1 MESVEELCDSIA
13 LINLSHKILDGRIK
27 SIKNAYRND
36 TYLVGYIGKRIDA
49 NERQPYQLIDELAE
63 EDDNY
68 TMRIKLNDGKS
79 SNDVLQYLLP
89 KVQINMLKEV
99 IPSMNEIFIERVNQK
114 SA

>member
-13 LINLSHKILDGRIK
+13 LINLSHKILDGKIK
-27 SIKNAYRND
+27 AIKNAYRND
-36 TYLVGYIGKRIDA
+36 TYLVEYIGAKLNPDT
-49 NERQPYQLIDELAE
+49 NQPFQVIE
-63 EDDNY
+63 EIPGEENNY
-68 TMRIKLNDGKS
+68 TIRVKLNTGSS

-99 IPSMNEIFIERVNQK
+99 IPSMNEVFIDKVNQK